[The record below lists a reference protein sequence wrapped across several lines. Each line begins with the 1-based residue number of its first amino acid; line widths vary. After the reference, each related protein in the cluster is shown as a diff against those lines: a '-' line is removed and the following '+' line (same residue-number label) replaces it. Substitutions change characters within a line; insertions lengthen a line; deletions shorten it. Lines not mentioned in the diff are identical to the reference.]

1 MDYPITMQWDGEV
14 MRPLARFGKECDRR
28 YVVGETYPLEVHES
42 RSSNTHRH
50 YFAALN
56 DAWANLPEAVAP
68 QFPSVEHLR
77 KWALIKAGICDTRDH
92 VCGSDAE
99 ARALASFIEPIDS
112 YAVVEVRGPVVRIH
126 TAKSQSVRSMDK
138 ATFQDSK
145 QKVLDAVANL
155 IGVPVS
161 ELSAQ
166 AGQAA

>member
-14 MRPLARFGKECDRR
+14 MRPLPRFARECDRR
-28 YVVGETYPLEVHES
+28 YVVGETYPLEVHEE

-56 DAWANLPEAVAP
+56 DAWSNLPEAVAP
-68 QFPSVEHLR
+68 QFATVEHLR
-77 KWALIKAGICDTRDH
+77 KWALIKSGFCDTRDH
-92 VCGSDAE
+92 VCGTDAE
-99 ARALASFIEPIDS
+99 ARRLAAFIEPIDS

-138 ATFQDSK
+138 ATFQASK
-145 QKVLDAVANL
+145 QAVLDVVANL
-155 IGVPVS
+155 VGVTPG
-161 ELSAQ
+161 ELAAQ